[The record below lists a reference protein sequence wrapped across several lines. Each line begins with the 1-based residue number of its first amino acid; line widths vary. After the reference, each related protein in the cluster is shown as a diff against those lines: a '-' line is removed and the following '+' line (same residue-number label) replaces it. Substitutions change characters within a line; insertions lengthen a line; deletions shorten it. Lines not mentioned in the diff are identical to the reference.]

1 MSYAEGIAWARQER
15 MMNQTELAKQAG
27 VKRRVISEIE
37 NGHREPTKSILRDLC
52 RVLDVDEG
60 DLI

>member
-1 MSYAEGIAWARQER
+1 MSYGEGIAWARQER
-15 MMNQTELAKQAG
+15 MMNQSELARQAG

-37 NGHREPTKSILRDLC
+37 NGHREPTKAILRDIC
-52 RVLDVDEG
+52 RALDVDEE